1 MAMFFLTSVSAFGA
15 DKIKNKGVVTLRNG
29 DTLTVKTSEGVFTV
43 TINSD
48 TKIQHP
54 VGLTGIRKKQ
64 DTSDVL
70 IPGLKM
76 KFEGEGG
83 GQENQVIK
91 SRELALGAQAPDLVK
106 SAVRGAINI
115 FERLSV
121 ECRTFFKVLQWHWA
135 LNTPDALRHS
145 SDTACAPKRPA

>member
-1 MAMFFLTSVSAFGA
+1 MYRRIGIASLMAMFFLTSVSAFGA

-64 DTSDVL
+64 DTPDVL

-83 GQENQVIK
+83 GQENQVIAK
-91 SRELALGAQAPDLVK
+91 TIDFDTDDLALAEVIQAGLNPTAQQQA
-106 SAVRGAINI
+106 RNM
-115 FERLSV
+115 RLLRNSSV
-121 ECRTFFKVLQWHWA
+121 
-135 LNTPDALRHS
+135 
-145 SDTACAPKRPA
+145 